1 MAKGMSL
8 DEFRN
13 ALASEATEKN
23 ENLEKELAALKRQKD
38 EEIKDLKEDLEQYKT
53 WVKQLGNRC
62 YALTCGMFCLRCGI
76 HKCKYALTEK
86 ELDFV
91 TSYMIK
97 NKMPRNPET
106 YEIISKM
113 VCDRRE
119 KH

>member
-23 ENLEKELAALKRQKD
+23 ENLEKELATLKRQKD

-53 WVKQLGNRC
+53 WVKQLGKRC
-62 YALTCGMFCLRCGI
+62 FVQTRGMLCLSCGVHGCE
-76 HKCKYALTEK
+76 YALTEK
-86 ELDFV
+86 ELDFI
-91 TSYMIK
+91 TSYMIR
-97 NKMPRNPET
+97 NKMPRTPET
-106 YEIISKM
+106 YEKISKM
-113 VCDRRE
+113 VCDRRK